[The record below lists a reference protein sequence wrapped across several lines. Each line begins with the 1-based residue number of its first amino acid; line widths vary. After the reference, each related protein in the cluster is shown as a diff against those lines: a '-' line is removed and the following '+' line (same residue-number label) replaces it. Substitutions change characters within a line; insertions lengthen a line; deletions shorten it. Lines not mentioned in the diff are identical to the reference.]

1 MDKYKLK
8 YDEYNEDE
16 QDNHP
21 YLDNKLG
28 IVDKFEMLDVEY
40 KVTSIKTLELY
51 KKNIVQKIPMTFEGL
66 CYIHK
71 YLLEDLYPWAGK
83 IRVMN
88 MIKGSN
94 TFYYVENINEGIND
108 LFDSLKKDNYLK
120 NLTPNEFV
128 DLFAYYS
135 NELNILHP
143 FRECNGRSKRLFLT
157 ELARRAGYDL
167 DLNKLDPEKLKQA
180 DIKAFGSIQDRLAP
194 NFYELKVLYSTA
206 LEPIGE
212 PFSTD
217 NLTNIQ
223 LLSRTL
229 WVYDREEY
237 NNWQRK
243 NHSMKTAEKK
253 LEELMRSDKGR
264 EEIIYHIDCA
274 MVGAKPKSVLKYLK
288 DVKQELLSIN
298 NTKISKKEE
307 SRDL

>member
-51 KKNIVQKIPMTFEGL
+51 KKNIIQKIPMTFEGL

-143 FRECNGRSKRLFLT
+143 FRECNGRSK
-157 ELARRAGYDL
+157 
-167 DLNKLDPEKLKQA
+167 
-180 DIKAFGSIQDRLAP
+180 
-194 NFYELKVLYSTA
+194 
-206 LEPIGE
+206 
-212 PFSTD
+212 
-217 NLTNIQ
+217 
-223 LLSRTL
+223 
-229 WVYDREEY
+229 
-237 NNWQRK
+237 
-243 NHSMKTAEKK
+243 
-253 LEELMRSDKGR
+253 
-264 EEIIYHIDCA
+264 
-274 MVGAKPKSVLKYLK
+274 
-288 DVKQELLSIN
+288 
-298 NTKISKKEE
+298 
-307 SRDL
+307 